1 MEMEAGEQTSLKGL
15 FQGMIPESVNVVM
28 GKVVSMSPL
37 KIQVVNDDKLLLS
50 ENLICVPRHLS
61 DYTTTCDITL
71 GKGSINSMTQNDGA
85 HPHGPSGTHGGHT
98 SGDGSH
104 SHPGSEGA
112 HVHSLSTFNIYGAT
126 IKVHNA
132 LKVGETVYLLSF
144 NEGKKY
150 YVLDR
155 EV

>member
-1 MEMEAGEQTSLKGL
+1 MEIKEPTSIKEM
-15 FQGMIPESVNVVM
+15 FQGMIPDSMGVVR
-28 GKVVSMSPL
+28 GKVVSAAPL

-61 DYTTTCDITL
+61 DYTTTCDLML
-71 GKGSINSMTQNDGA
+71 GKGSLNSQTKNDGE
-85 HPHGPSGTHGGHT
+85 HGGHV
-98 SGDGSH
+98 SGT
-104 SHPGSEGA
+104 GA
-112 HVHSLSTFNIYGAT
+112 NQHVLATFNIYNAT
-126 IKVHNA
+126 LKVHNA
-132 LKVGETVYLLSF
+132 LKLGDMVYLLSF

>member
-1 MEMEAGEQTSLKGL
+1 MEIKEPTSIKEML
-15 FQGMIPESVNVVM
+15 QGMIPDSMGVVR
-28 GKVVSMSPL
+28 GKVVSASPL

-61 DYTTTCDITL
+61 EYTTTCDLML
-71 GKGSINSMTQNDGA
+71 GKGSLDSQTKNDGE
-85 HPHGPSGTHGGHT
+85 HGGHV
-98 SGDGSH
+98 SGT
-104 SHPGSEGA
+104 GA
-112 HVHSLSTFNIYGAT
+112 NQHDLATFNIYNAT
-126 IKVHNA
+126 LKVHNA
-132 LKVGETVYLLSF
+132 LKLGDMVYLLSF

>member
-1 MEMEAGEQTSLKGL
+1 MEIKEPTSIKEM
-15 FQGMIPESVNVVM
+15 FQGMIPDSMGVVR
-28 GKVVSMSPL
+28 GKVVSAAPL

-61 DYTTTCDITL
+61 DYTTTCDLML
-71 GKGSINSMTQNDGA
+71 GKGSLDSQTKNDGE
-85 HPHGPSGTHGGHT
+85 HGGHV
-98 SGDGSH
+98 SGTDANQH
-104 SHPGSEGA
+104 A
-112 HVHSLSTFNIYGAT
+112 LATFNIFNAT
-126 IKVHNA
+126 LKVHNA
-132 LKVGETVYLLSF
+132 LKLGDTVYLLSF

>member
-1 MEMEAGEQTSLKGL
+1 MERSGEQTSLKGL
-15 FQGMIPESVNVVM
+15 IQGMIPDSMGVIM
-28 GKVVSMSPL
+28 GKVVSASPL
-37 KIQVVNDDKLLLS
+37 KIQVINDDKLLLS

-61 DYTTTCDITL
+61 DYTTTATFTV
-71 GKGSINSMTQNDGA
+71 GKGSLSSVTTA
-85 HPHGPSGTHGGHT
+85 SGSHEHTGGSHDGHT
-98 SGDGSH
+98 EGNGNHEHSGGTH
-104 SHPGSEGA
+104 SHPLASFTLA
-112 HVHSLSTFNIYGAT
+112 HGTLT
-126 IKVHNA
+126 VHNA

>member
-1 MEMEAGEQTSLKGL
+1 MESGEQTSLKGL
-15 FQGMIPESVNVVM
+15 FQKMIPDSMGVIK
-28 GKVVSMSPL
+28 GKVVSASPL

-61 DYTTTCDITL
+61 DYMTTCDLML
-71 GKGSINSMTQNDGA
+71 GKGTLDSQTYNDGE
-85 HPHGPSGTHGGHT
+85 HGGHL
-98 SGDGSH
+98 SGT
-104 SHPGSEGA
+104 GA
-112 HVHSLSTFNIYGAT
+112 NQHKLATFNIYSAT
-126 IKVHNA
+126 LKVYNA
-132 LKVGETVYLLSF
+132 LKVGDTVYLLSF

>member
-1 MEMEAGEQTSLKGL
+1 MEIKEPTSIKEIL
-15 FQGMIPESVNVVM
+15 QGMIPDSMGVVR
-28 GKVVSMSPL
+28 GKVVSSSPL

-61 DYTTTCDITL
+61 DYTTTCDL
-71 GKGSINSMTQNDGA
+71 MLSEGSLDSQTKSDGS
-85 HPHGPSGTHGGHT
+85 HPHGTSGQHGGHT
-98 SGDGSH
+98 GGDGSH
-104 SHPGSEGA
+104 SHPDTEGA
-112 HVHSLSTFNIYGAT
+112 HSHKLSTFNIYSAT
-126 IKVHNA
+126 IKVYNA
-132 LKVGETVYLLSF
+132 LKVGETVFLLSF

>member
-1 MEMEAGEQTSLKGL
+1 MEAGEQTSLKGL
-15 FQGMIPESVNVVM
+15 FQGMIPVSVSVVM
-28 GKVVSMSPL
+28 GKVVSASPL

-50 ENLICVPRHLS
+50 ENLLCVPRHLS

-71 GKGSINSMTQNDGA
+71 GDGSLSSQTKTDGA
-85 HPHGPSGTHGGHT
+85 HPHGPSGEHGGHT

-104 SHPGSEGA
+104 SHPATEGA
-112 HVHSLSTFNIYGAT
+112 HSHSLSTFNIYGAT

-132 LKVGETVYLLSF
+132 LKAGETVYLLSF

-155 EV
+155 EVK

>member
-1 MEMEAGEQTSLKGL
+1 MDRETGEQTSLKGL

-28 GKVVSMSPL
+28 GKVVSASPL

-61 DYTTTCDITL
+61 DYTTTCDISL
-71 GKGSINSMTQNDGA
+71 GSGSINSVTQRDGT
-85 HPHGPSGTHGGHT
+85 HPHGPSGEHGGHE
-98 SGDGSH
+98 SGSGSH
-104 SHPGSEGA
+104 SHPDGEGA
-112 HVHSLSTFNIYGAT
+112 HTHSLSTFNISGAT

>member
-1 MEMEAGEQTSLKGL
+1 MEIKEPTSIKEM
-15 FQGMIPESVNVVM
+15 FQGMIPDSMGVVR
-28 GKVVSMSPL
+28 GKVVSAAPL

-61 DYTTTCDITL
+61 DYTTTCDLML
-71 GKGSINSMTQNDGA
+71 GKGSLDSQTKNDGE
-85 HPHGPSGTHGGHT
+85 HGGHV
-98 SGDGSH
+98 SGT
-104 SHPGSEGA
+104 GA
-112 HVHSLSTFNIYGAT
+112 NQHARATFNIFNAT
-126 IKVHNA
+126 LKVHNA
-132 LKVGETVYLLSF
+132 LKLGDTVYLLSF